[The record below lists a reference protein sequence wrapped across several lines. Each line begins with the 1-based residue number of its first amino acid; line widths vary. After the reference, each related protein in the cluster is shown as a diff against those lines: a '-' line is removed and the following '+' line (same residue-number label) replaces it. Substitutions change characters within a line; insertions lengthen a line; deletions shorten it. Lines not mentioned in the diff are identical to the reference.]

1 MTSENNK
8 RIAKNTGMLYIRM
21 LLTMFISLYTSRI
34 VLKILG
40 VEDFGIYNVVGGV
53 VSMFVFLQGALGAA
67 TSRFLAFELGKK
79 DIPQLKKVFRS
90 AFTIHVVFALVILLF
105 LETVGLWFLN
115 NKLVI
120 PAERL
125 YAANWI
131 YQFSIFSSIV
141 SVIQI
146 PLTASIIAHERM
158 NIYAWLGIFD
168 VVMKLAIVLLLDYSG
183 FDKLITY
190 GFLLAVISSL
200 LFLIYHLYCTKKF
213 TEYIL
218 QFIFKKELLKEMLCY
233 SGWSFIGSFATIMKL
248 QGINILLNIFFGPGV
263 NAARGIAY
271 QVNNAVNSF
280 TQNFTTAIN
289 PQIIKNYANGE
300 IDAMMNLLFRG
311 TIFSYFLLLFLG
323 LPIILEAEF
332 ILDLW
337 LVDVPE
343 YAVIFTRLVI
353 INALIESFTYVMG
366 AAIQATGNIR
376 FHQVVVGAFLLLNL
390 PASYLILKADYP
402 PQSTLVVSIILALLT
417 LILRVIIIKR
427 QIPQLP
433 LKKFIQGVFGVA
445 GLITLLS
452 TPLPAY
458 LAHHLPQGLNRFLIV
473 VSLSLFSVVIVIWFL
488 GINQTERRFIL
499 RSARKISLRFVRFL
513 KRE

>member
-1 MTSENNK
+1 MSSENNK
-8 RIAKNTGMLYIRM
+8 RIAKNTAMLYIRM
-21 LLTMFISLYTSRI
+21 MLTMLISLYTSRI
-34 VLKILG
+34 VLRILG

-67 TSRFLAFELGKK
+67 TSRFMTFELGRG
-79 DIPQLKKVFRS
+79 DTQQLKKVFRT
-90 AFTIHVVFALVILLF
+90 AFTIHILFAVIILLF
-105 LETVGLWFLN
+105 LETVGLWFVN

-141 SVIQI
+141 SIIQI

-168 VVMKLAIVLLLDYSG
+168 VAMKLAMVLLLDYSG

-190 GFLLAVISSL
+190 GFLLTIISGL
-200 LFLIYHLYCTKKF
+200 VFLIYHLFCQRNF
-213 TEYIL
+213 SEYIL
-218 QFIFKKELLKEMLCY
+218 LFIFEKDLLKEMLHY

-248 QGINILLNIFFGPGV
+248 QGINILLNIFFGPAV

-300 IDAMMNLLFRG
+300 IEVMMNLLFRG
-311 TIFSYFLLLFLG
+311 TKFSYFLLLFLG

-343 YAVIFTRLVI
+343 YAVIFTQLII
-353 INALIESFTYVMG
+353 INSLLESFTFVLG
-366 AAIQATGNIR
+366 ASIQATGKIKWY
-376 FHQVVVGAFLLLNL
+376 QIGVGGFLLLNL
-390 PASYLILKADYP
+390 PISYWILKVGYP
-402 PQSTLVVSIILALLT
+402 PQATLVVSIVLAFFA
-417 LILRVIIIKR
+417 LILRVVLIKI
-427 QIPQLP
+427 QIPSLP
-433 LKKFIQGVFGVA
+433 VKKLFNHVFGVA
-445 GLITLLS
+445 ALVTMVSISVPLGIEHFLALTGWSKFLFIALTGLIS
-452 TPLPAY
+452 TSA
-458 LAHHLPQGLNRFLIV
+458 A
-473 VSLSLFSVVIVIWFL
+473 IWFL
-488 GINQTERRFIL
+488 GLTMNERKFLIAL
-499 RSARKISLRFVRFL
+499 IRK
-513 KRE
+513 